1 MERPGKPLAAIIYQR
16 GFDIDDLLLKACDE
30 LRSLGVRLGGVMQR
44 ATGDRGQCAAS
55 VHVVNLSSGASF
67 NIWEARGAC
76 ARGCRLDE
84 RGLVSAEAAILG
96 AVAERVDLPRCLQA
110 APLRLHEGRL

>member
-44 ATGDRGQCAAS
+44 ATGHHGQCAAS
-55 VHVVNLSSGASF
+55 VHLVDLRSGASF
-67 NIWEARGAC
+67 NI
-76 ARGCRLDE
+76 
-84 RGLVSAEAAILG
+84 
-96 AVAERVDLPRCLQA
+96 
-110 APLRLHEGRL
+110 